1 MMQVYSTSTSII
13 RSKMWSILALELI
26 YTWNEDTSLYHSI
39 PSSYYSC
46 MLVTTEMKEGIS
58 NYSAPLAREPTS
70 STTHSETSLYR
81 CGTVWSPTVR
91 RWPIALATGLCSLA
105 VRLTCWMLCTLWD
118 PSGLAVTSYHSLTQ
132 LAEDTCSWKR
142 TLFFTPTNDIGDLAL
157 WQKYIHFSFCHI

>member
-1 MMQVYSTSTSII
+1 MKQDVINNLAFNCGGIHCSTHEMRTPLSINPPP
-13 RSKMWSILALELI
+13 I
-26 YTWNEDTSLYHSI
+26 YH
-39 PSSYYSC
+39 SC
-46 MLVTTEMKEGIS
+46 MLVTTKYIGVQT
-58 NYSAPLAREPTS
+58 RESTS

-118 PSGLAVTSYHSLTQ
+118 PSGLAVTSYHSPTQ